1 MRKILVLRRKG
12 KIKMKSRS
20 VIQLQYDNDEGKK
33 IIREYSIRDL
43 DAVLI
48 IGRDLYV
55 ESSLISVLSSIN
67 VPVTVIAKGSIGIFL
82 NPIIVINPQYRRL
95 QYSLDKL
102 KCLEIAAE
110 YIKAKINGMVNI
122 LKYHRVDI
130 PAIPEMPNFS
140 EEPKKLEQKIRM
152 WESQTSNMLWGYMV
166 KLIEPSILEELR
178 RKYEFHGRRPRHQ
191 DPFNKT
197 LSIMYAVLYSLST
210 KALLAA
216 GLDPTSGFFHRT
228 KYSTPL
234 SFDYTE
240 MFKPVAIEAT
250 IDMVNRG
257 LPALNEDGELDKD
270 DVNLAIKN
278 LYGYLTLQ
286 HKDTKK
292 SIYQQIFLK
301 AFSLSNY
308 LEGGLKKEKLTI
320 IWNRSQYRSH

>member
-1 MRKILVLRRKG
+1 MPRAINVISVRERVEFMRKILVLRRKG

-140 EEPKKLEQKIRM
+140 EEPIKLEQKIRM

-234 SFDYTE
+234 TFDYT
-240 MFKPVAIEAT
+240 
-250 IDMVNRG
+250 
-257 LPALNEDGELDKD
+257 
-270 DVNLAIKN
+270 
-278 LYGYLTLQ
+278 
-286 HKDTKK
+286 
-292 SIYQQIFLK
+292 
-301 AFSLSNY
+301 
-308 LEGGLKKEKLTI
+308 
-320 IWNRSQYRSH
+320 